1 MPPQL
6 TNITSEPGRDGARVE
21 LPVAW
26 AKNAMDDAWTAA
38 RLNASLATPLD
49 ALSETDRTASTRSVL
64 GLLKLYW
71 RAFQQRRRRES
82 LRAALSYLDDKQLM
96 DIGLTRGEIDYL
108 TPQRAIDRLRDDAMY
123 LSSRGVI

>member
-6 TNITSEPGRDGARVE
+6 TNITSEPGGDAARPA

-26 AKNAMDDAWTAA
+26 ANAMDEAWAAA

-64 GLLKLYW
+64 GLLRLYW
-71 RAFQQRRRRES
+71 RAFQGRRRREN
-82 LRAALSYLDDKQLM
+82 LRAALSCLDDKQLM

-108 TPQRAIDRLRDDAMY
+108 TPQRAIDRLRDSAMHQ
-123 LSSRGVI
+123 SSRGVI

>member
-6 TNITSEPGRDGARVE
+6 TNITSEPGRDAARLE

-26 AKNAMDDAWTAA
+26 AKNAIDNAAA

-49 ALSETDRTASTRSVL
+49 ALSETDGAASPRSVL

-71 RAFQQRRRRES
+71 RAFWERRRRES
-82 LRAALSYLDDKQLM
+82 LRNSLSCLDDRQLM

-108 TPQRAIDRLRDDAMY
+108 NPQRAIDRLRDNAIQ
-123 LSSRGVI
+123 SSRGVI

>member
-6 TNITSEPGRDGARVE
+6 TNITSEPGRDGARLE

-26 AKNAMDDAWTAA
+26 AKNAIDDAAA

-49 ALSETDRTASTRSVL
+49 ALSDTDGAATPRSVL

-71 RAFQQRRRRES
+71 HAFWERRRRES
-82 LRAALSYLDDKQLM
+82 LRNSLSCLDDKQLM
-96 DIGLTRGEIDYL
+96 DIGLTRSEIDHL
-108 TPQRAIDRLRDDAMY
+108 TPQRAIDRLRDSAIY
-123 LSSRGVI
+123 HSSRGVI